1 MGLEMRNECERCG
14 DDLDDNDECYIC
26 VYECS
31 WCPDCTDAMDHVCP
45 TVTVNWY
52 DDLDPRP
59 PPKRAILR

>member
-26 VYECS
+26 VYECT

-45 TVTVNWY
+45 SCSGELVRR
-52 DDLDPRP
+52 PRP
-59 PPKRAILR
+59 PATA